1 MIISPKLKK
10 VHIIGPMENLSE
22 YQTFDLL
29 ADASN
34 AFPEIQEAIYD
45 AAAIASDHD
54 RPIQE
59 RISAFEDIIDSEV
72 GDTLL
77 LRARNIEREFGLR
90 QLYLK
95 FEGGNPSGTQKDR
108 IAFAHVRDAM
118 RRGYSGIAIA
128 TCGNYGGAMAFAAR
142 LAGLSC
148 TAFIPQSY
156 KTRRI
161 SEMQGYGVEIIRTPG
176 DYEDAVERCREY
188 ATEKDIYDA
197 NPGDTNSVLQ
207 MEAYG
212 QIAYELYDELRD
224 APAAV
229 AIPVSNGSTLAGI
242 QRGFISLY
250 RRGKTSRMP
259 KLIAGSATKKNPIIK
274 AFKSGFS
281 ECSDLA
287 PDSIHE
293 SAVNEPL
300 INWHSI
306 DGDQALSS
314 IYNSRGW
321 AMDAT
326 DKEMVA
332 FARIIRE
339 KEGLNVLPA
348 STAGLIAMLKR
359 HKEEPLPGDRYVA
372 ILTGRKQ

>member
-10 VHIIGPMENLSE
+10 DHIIGPMENRSE

-161 SEMQGYGVEIIRTPG
+161 SEMEGYGVEIIRTPG
-176 DYEDAVERCREY
+176 DYEDAVDRCREY

-250 RRGKTSRMP
+250 RRGKRV
-259 KLIAGSATKKNPIIK
+259 
-274 AFKSGFS
+274 
-281 ECSDLA
+281 ECR
-287 PDSIHE
+287 
-293 SAVNEPL
+293 N
-300 INWHSI
+300 
-306 DGDQALSS
+306 
-314 IYNSRGW
+314 
-321 AMDAT
+321 
-326 DKEMVA
+326 
-332 FARIIRE
+332 
-339 KEGLNVLPA
+339 
-348 STAGLIAMLKR
+348 
-359 HKEEPLPGDRYVA
+359 
-372 ILTGRKQ
+372 